1 MKQIVAFLVFIIFAG
16 CKNEDSLEKK
26 VLQGNAF
33 GTTYTIQYF
42 TNSNFEAQ
50 KQIDSVLYRVNKS
63 MSTYIYQSDISKIN
77 RGDSTIV
84 VDALFKDVWQISEI
98 VHKNSLGYFDPTVGS
113 LRNLY
118 GFGDTPYLETI
129 NDKVLDSVSALV
141 GFNKVSINKDGT
153 VHKDNPNIYLDFNAV
168 AKGYGIDCLGNMLSS
183 NNITD
188 YIIELGGEVLAK
200 GKNISKNRPWTSA
213 VEAII
218 SQVENREAVV
228 YFTLQD
234 RGLAGSG
241 NYRKYRIDDTT
252 GKKYVHTINPLTGL
266 AEQNNVTS
274 ATIIAPT
281 CALADAYATA
291 CMAMGFEKAK
301 AMLETLK
308 DVDGYVTYVDANQAP
323 QSYST
328 KGFEDLILK

>member
-1 MKQIVAFLVFIIFAG
+1 MKNLIALLTFIVFAS
-16 CKNEDSLEKK
+16 CKNDGTLQKK

-42 TNSNFEAQ
+42 TNSNFDAQ

-84 VDALFKDVWQISEI
+84 VDALFKDVWQISQR
-98 VHKNSLGYFDPTVGS
+98 VHTNSLGYFDPTVGS

-118 GFGDTPYLETI
+118 GFGDTPYLENI
-129 NDKVLDSVSALV
+129 NAAVLDSVRALV
-141 GFNKVSINKDGT
+141 GFSKVAIKKDGT
-153 VHKDNPNIYLDFNAV
+153 VHKDHSNIYLDFNAV
-168 AKGYGIDCLGNMLSS
+168 AKGYGIDCLGNMLAN

-200 GKNISKNRPWTSA
+200 GKNLSKNKPWTSG
-213 VEAII
+213 VEAIF
-218 SQVENREAVV
+218 SAADNRQAVV
-228 YFTLQD
+228 YFTLKD

-241 NYRKYRIDDTT
+241 NYRKYRIDETT

-266 AEQNNVTS
+266 AQQNNVTS

-291 CMAMGFEKAK
+291 CMAMGLEKAK
-301 AMLETLK
+301 TMLSGLEN
-308 DVDGYVTYVDANQAP
+308 VDGYLTYVDANQQS
-323 QSYST
+323 QSYVTS
-328 KGFEDLILK
+328 GFENLILK

>member
-1 MKQIVAFLVFIIFAG
+1 MKQIIVFLVFIFLAS
-16 CKNEDSLEKK
+16 CHNKDSLEKK

-42 TNSNFEAQ
+42 TNSNFDAQ
-50 KQIDSVLYRVNKS
+50 RQIDSVLYKVNKS
-63 MSTYIYQSDISKIN
+63 MSTYINLSDISKIN

-84 VDALFKDVWQISEI
+84 VDTLFKDVWQISEQ
-98 VHKNSLGYFDPTVGS
+98 VHKNSFGYFDPTVGS

-118 GFGDTPYLETI
+118 GFGDTPYLENI
-129 NDKVLDSVSALV
+129 NARVLDSARALV
-141 GFNKVSINKDGT
+141 GFNKVAIKKDGT

-183 NNITD
+183 HGITD

-200 GKNISKNRPWTSA
+200 GKNVSKNKPWTSG

-218 SQVENREAVV
+218 SDIDNRKVDV

-241 NYRKYRIDDTT
+241 NYRKYRIDDNT
-252 GKKYVHTINPLTGL
+252 GEKYVHTINPITGL
-266 AEQNNVTS
+266 AQQNNVTS

-291 CMAMGFEKAK
+291 CMAMGFQKAK
-301 AMLETLK
+301 AMLDKLENI
-308 DVDGYVTYVDANQAP
+308 DGYLTYLDANQAS
-323 QSYST
+323 QSYTT
-328 KGFEDLILK
+328 KGFENLILK

>member
-1 MKQIVAFLVFIIFAG
+1 MKKIVAFLVFLVFT
-16 CKNEDSLEKK
+16 CCTDSYFLEKK
-26 VLQGNAF
+26 VLKGNAF

-42 TNSNFEAQ
+42 TNSNFDAQ
-50 KQIDSVLYRVNKS
+50 RQIDSVLFRVNKS

-84 VDALFKDVWQISEI
+84 VDALFKDVWQISQR

-129 NDKVLDSVSALV
+129 NARVLDSVRALV
-141 GFNKVSINKDGT
+141 GFNKVAIKKDGT
-153 VHKDNPNIYLDFNAV
+153 VHKDNPDIYLDFNAV

-183 NNITD
+183 HGISD

-200 GKNISKNRPWTSA
+200 GKNISKNRPWTSG

-218 SQVENREAVV
+218 SDIDNRKADVF
-228 YFTLQD
+228 FTLKD

-241 NYRKYRIDDTT
+241 NYRKYRIDDNT

-266 AEQNNVTS
+266 AQQNNVTS

-291 CMAMGFEKAK
+291 CMAMGFQKAK
-301 AMLETLK
+301 AMLDRLENI
-308 DVDGYVTYVDANQAP
+308 DGYLTYLDANQAS
-323 QSYST
+323 QSYTT
-328 KGFEDLILK
+328 KGFENLILR

>member
-1 MKQIVAFLVFIIFAG
+1 MKKIITFLVIIIFAG
-16 CKNEDSLEKK
+16 CKNETSFEKK

-42 TNSNFEAQ
+42 TASNFDAQ
-50 KQIDSVLYRVNKS
+50 KQIDAVLYRVNKS

-77 RGDSTIV
+77 RGDSTLV
-84 VDALFKDVWQISEI
+84 VDALFKDVWQISQS

-129 NDKVLDSVSALV
+129 NARVLDSVRALV
-141 GFNKVSINKDGT
+141 GFNKVTIKKDGT
-153 VHKDNPNIYLDFNAV
+153 VHKDNPDIYLDFNAV
-168 AKGYGIDCLGNMLSS
+168 AKGYGIDCLGNMLTS

-200 GKNISKNRPWTSA
+200 GKNLSKNKPWTSG
-213 VEAII
+213 VEAIV
-218 SQVENREAVV
+218 SQIGNRKAVV
-228 YFTLQD
+228 YFILQD

-266 AEQNNVTS
+266 AQQNNVTS

-301 AMLETLK
+301 AMLGRLK
-308 DVDGYVTYVDANQAP
+308 NVDGYLTYVNANQAA
-323 QSYST
+323 QSYIT
-328 KGFEDLILK
+328 KGFENLILK

>member
-1 MKQIVAFLVFIIFAG
+1 MKQIIAFLVFIFLAS
-16 CKNEDSLEKK
+16 CNNKDSLEKK

-33 GTTYTIQYF
+33 GTSYTIQYF

-63 MSTYIYQSDISKIN
+63 MSTYIYKSDISKIN

-84 VDALFKDVWQISEI
+84 VDALFKDVWQISKL
-98 VHKNSLGYFDPTVGS
+98 VHKNSFGYFDPTVGS

-118 GFGDTPYLETI
+118 GFGDTPYLENI
-129 NDKVLDSVSALV
+129 NARVLDSARAFV
-141 GFNKVSINKDGT
+141 GFNKVTIKKDGT
-153 VHKDNPNIYLDFNAV
+153 VHKDNPDIYLDFNAV

-183 NNITD
+183 YSITD

-200 GKNISKNRPWTSA
+200 GKNISKNKPWTSG

-218 SQVENREAVV
+218 SDIDNRKVDV

-241 NYRKYRIDDTT
+241 NYRKYRIDDNT

-266 AEQNNVTS
+266 AQQNNVTS

-291 CMAMGFEKAK
+291 CMAMGFQKAK
-301 AMLETLK
+301 AMLDRLENI
-308 DVDGYVTYVDANQAP
+308 DGYLTYLDANQAP
-323 QSYST
+323 QSYTT
-328 KGFEDLILK
+328 KGFENLILK

>member
-1 MKQIVAFLVFIIFAG
+1 
-16 CKNEDSLEKK
+16 
-26 VLQGNAF
+26 
-33 GTTYTIQYF
+33 
-42 TNSNFEAQ
+42 
-50 KQIDSVLYRVNKS
+50 
-63 MSTYIYQSDISKIN
+63 
-77 RGDSTIV
+77 
-84 VDALFKDVWQISEI
+84 VWQISEI

-129 NDKVLDSVSALV
+129 NDMVLDSVMALV
-141 GFNKVSINKDGT
+141 GFNKVAIKNDGT
-153 VHKDNPNIYLDFNAV
+153 VHKDNPDIYLDFNAV

-213 VEAII
+213 VEATI
-218 SQVENREAVV
+218 SQVDNRKAVV

-308 DVDGYVTYVDANQAP
+308 DVDGYVTYVDANQAA
-323 QSYST
+323 QSYIT